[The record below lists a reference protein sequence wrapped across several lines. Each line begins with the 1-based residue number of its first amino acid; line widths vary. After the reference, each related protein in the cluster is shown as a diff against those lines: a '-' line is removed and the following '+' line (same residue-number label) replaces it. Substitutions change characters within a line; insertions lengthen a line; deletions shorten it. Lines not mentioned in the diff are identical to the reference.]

1 MKDAFDSLM
10 LEITLRPELGRLLS
24 AALLSTAVI
33 MCGILVSRLLSR
45 RSAASRSGVW
55 RMVAL
60 GLVLLASWQMMP
72 RSTQPMTL
80 RLELTPPEKIQ
91 PQVMEPLPAFVFT
104 PLAPPT
110 LWERA
115 LDVAD
120 EHGRSVWLGVAVL
133 LFITR
138 TLRGWLSLRRLK
150 QQARP
155 ASARLQS
162 CVQSVSGEMSSHGS
176 AVCLLVPQLGSPLL
190 TGMWRSKIWLPV
202 EAEQWSEERLR
213 SVFRHELAHLRR
225 RDLGW
230 QLLTRLT
237 TCLWWWQPLTGVAAR
252 SLHAE
257 AEQAADDHA
266 VNHSGDA
273 HSYARTLVEIAAGWQ
288 ELRAAT
294 PAAGVAMFGNR
305 ENLQHRVRE
314 LLRENRWRGRIGGG
328 ALIVLMIFS
337 LLLLAVASTKLEFK
351 SRPPTYMSQAKLVA
365 GGRIVA
371 NEGGVNWQEQMTDF
385 YGTIIET
392 LESAEMKKRALGRVH
407 ALHPDLKDSNV
418 DIRVSQTQGS
428 AIFNVFAVGSEPKFT
443 KMLLDALIDEF
454 IAFRQQTREQGLE
467 RALNTFT
474 ETVVKK
480 SKELQER
487 TERLEAFRK
496 ANDVVVLTKGRDEA
510 ATHLVKAKARL
521 EESRQRLV
529 DLDIMLDDPASA
541 LSQLERGFTADGAA
555 KLESSRG
562 LTMTEQSYLKAR
574 AEAFALDQELQFLRD
589 AKPPDATAITG
600 IQQRASKARHLE
612 TTWKAE
618 LLLQCQE
625 QKKSL
630 AKQMPAL
637 DAAIATAQKEALE
650 FSSKLAEHERLEEEF
665 KATKLVHD
673 QMFERVQKFID
684 FQNVQTDYV
693 AIQEHASNAYMVT
706 DHRGWALWKLW
717 TSDPKAAPDATKK

>member
-24 AALLSTAVI
+24 AVLLSTAVI
-33 MCGILVSRLLSR
+33 MFGILVSRLLSR

-55 RMVAL
+55 RVVML
-60 GLVLLASWQMMP
+60 GLMLLATWQMMP
-72 RSTQPMTL
+72 RSVPPMTL
-80 RLELTPPEKIQ
+80 RLELTPPENVE
-91 PQVMEPLPAFVFT
+91 PQVLEQPPVFGFM
-104 PLAPPT
+104 PPT

-120 EHGRSVWLGVAVL
+120 EHGRSVWLSVAAL

-138 TLRGWLSLRRLK
+138 SIRGWLSLRRLK
-150 QQARP
+150 QQALP
-155 ASARLQS
+155 ASERLQS
-162 CVQSVSGEMSSHGS
+162 FMQSVGTEMSCHES
-176 AVCLLVPQLGSPLL
+176 AACVLVPQLGSPLL
-190 TGMWRSKIWLPV
+190 TGMWRARIWLPV
-202 EAEQWSEERLR
+202 EAEEWSEERLR
-213 SVFRHELAHLRR
+213 AVFRHELAHLRR

-230 QLLTRLT
+230 RSLTHLT
-237 TCLWWWQPLTGVAAR
+237 TCLWWWQPLAGVAAR

-266 VNHSGDA
+266 VNQSGDA

-288 ELRAAT
+288 EPRAT
-294 PAAGVAMFGNR
+294 TAAVGVAMFGNR
-305 ENLQHRVRE
+305 ENLQHRVHE

-328 ALIVLMIFS
+328 ALVILMIFS

-351 SRPPTYMSQAKLVA
+351 PRPSTYQSLAKLVA
-365 GGRIVA
+365 GGHIVA
-371 NEGGVNWQEQMTDF
+371 SATTVGWQEQMTDF

-392 LESAEMKKRALGRVH
+392 LESAEMKKRALARVH
-407 ALHPDLKDSNV
+407 ALQPDLKDSNV
-418 DIRVSQTQGS
+418 DIRVSQTKGS
-428 AIFNVFAVGSEPKFT
+428 AIFNVFAFGSDPKFT
-443 KMLLDALIDEF
+443 KILLDALIDEF
-454 IAFRQQTREQGLE
+454 VAFRQQIRAQGLE
-467 RALNTFT
+467 RSLNTFT

-480 SKELQER
+480 SKELQDR
-487 TERLEAFRK
+487 TVKLEAFRQ

-521 EESRQRLV
+521 EEARQRLV

-541 LSQLERGFTADGAA
+541 LSHLERGFTADGAT

-589 AKPPDATAITG
+589 AKPPDATAIAD
-600 IQQRASKARHLE
+600 IQQRAAKARHLE

-630 AKQMPAL
+630 TKQMPAL

-650 FSSKLAEHERLEEEF
+650 FSSKLAERERLEEEF
-665 KATKLVHD
+665 KAIKLAHD
-673 QMFERVQKFID
+673 QMFDQVKKFQG

-693 AIQEHASNAYMVT
+693 AIQERASNAYMDT
-706 DHRGWALWKLW
+706 TSSGWALWKLW
-717 TSDPKAAPDATKK
+717 TPSAQSEKK

>member
-10 LEITLRPELGRLLS
+10 LEVTLRPELGRLLS

-33 MCGILVSRLLSR
+33 LFGILVSRLLSW

-55 RMVAL
+55 RMVML
-60 GLVLLASWQMMP
+60 GLMLLAAWQMMP
-72 RSTQPMTL
+72 RSVPPMTL
-80 RLELTPPEKIQ
+80 RLELTPPENIQ
-91 PQVMEPLPAFVFT
+91 PQVLEPPPVFVFT
-104 PLAPPT
+104 PPT

-120 EHGRSVWLGVAVL
+120 EHGRSVWLSVAAL

-138 TLRGWLSLRRLK
+138 SMRGWLSLRRLK
-150 QQARP
+150 QQALP

-162 CVQSVSGEMSSHGS
+162 FVQSVGAEMSCHES
-176 AVCLLVPQLGSPLL
+176 AACVLVQQLGSPLL
-190 TGMWRSKIWLPV
+190 TGLWRARIWLPV
-202 EAEQWSEERLR
+202 EAEDWSEERLR
-213 SVFRHELAHLRR
+213 AVFRHELAHLRR

-230 QLLTRLT
+230 RSLARLT
-237 TCLWWWQPLTGVAAR
+237 TCLWWWQPLAVVAAR
-252 SLHAE
+252 FLHAE

-266 VNHSGDA
+266 VNQSGDA

-288 ELRAAT
+288 EPRAT
-294 PAAGVAMFGNR
+294 TAAVGVAMFGNR

-314 LLRENRWRGRIGGG
+314 LLRENHWRGRIGGG
-328 ALIVLMIFS
+328 ALVVLMIFS
-337 LLLLAVASTKLEFK
+337 LILLALASTKLEFK
-351 SRPPTYMSQAKLVA
+351 PRPPTFTSQAKLVA
-365 GGRIVA
+365 GGRVIA
-371 NEGGVNWQEQMTDF
+371 NASNVSWHEQLDDF

-392 LESAEMKKRALGRVH
+392 IESAEMKKRALARVS
-407 ALHPDLKDSNV
+407 ALHPDLKDTHV
-418 DIRVSQTQGS
+418 DIRIAQTKGS
-428 AIFNVFAVGSEPKFT
+428 AIFNVFAVGSDPKFT
-443 KMLLDALIDEF
+443 KILLDSLLDEF
-454 IAFRQQTREQGLE
+454 VAFRQQIREQGLE
-467 RALNTFT
+467 RSLNTFT

-480 SKELQER
+480 SKELQDR
-487 TERLEAFRK
+487 TVKLEAFRQ
-496 ANDVVVLTKGRDEA
+496 ANDVVLLTKGRDEA

-521 EESRQRLV
+521 EEARQRLV

-541 LSQLERGFTADGAA
+541 LSHLERGFTADGAT

-589 AKPPDATAITG
+589 AKPPDATAIAD
-600 IQQRASKARHLE
+600 IQQRAAKARHLE

-630 AKQMPAL
+630 TKQMPAL

-650 FSSKLAEHERLEEEF
+650 FGGKLAEHERLEEEF
-665 KATKLVHD
+665 KATKLAHD
-673 QMFERVQKFID
+673 QMFDQVKKFQG

-693 AIQEHASNAYMVT
+693 AIQERASNAYMDT
-706 DHRGWALWKLW
+706 TSSGWALWKLW
-717 TSDPKAAPDATKK
+717 TPSAQSEKK